1 MAHPDE
7 GCDENQSVQCGVPH
21 SGLCVSL
28 TTIRP
33 ELGVLVREWTVYEV
47 VFMLDNG

>member
-1 MAHPDE
+1 VRRPDE
-7 GCDENQSVQCGVPH
+7 GCDKNQSIQCGVPH

-33 ELGVLVREWTVYEV
+33 LDAFREFCVPV
-47 VFMLDNG
+47 